1 MSARNKIRIA
11 GVVLFILYL
20 YFLLHITLFTGHLL
34 LQLKTGLPPMKL
46 QPTIVHLMLTKSIGF
61 ILRNLVGNILLFV
74 PFGFLIPI
82 IFLSTQKKPGI
93 EATAVIILGLLTTLT
108 IEILQRFVALRIF
121 DIDDIILNTIGV
133 IIGYLIYRLSKL
145 LIMRGFKTKEEC

>member
-1 MSARNKIRIA
+1 M
-11 GVVLFILYL
+11 FILYL